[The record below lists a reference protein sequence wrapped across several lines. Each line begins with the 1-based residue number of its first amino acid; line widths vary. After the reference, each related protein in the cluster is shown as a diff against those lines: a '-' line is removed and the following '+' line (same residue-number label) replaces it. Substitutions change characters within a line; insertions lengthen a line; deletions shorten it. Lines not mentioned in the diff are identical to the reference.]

1 MSGRNIRVVGVDPS
15 LTDTGVAE
23 LVVTP
28 DDHWTLFTW
37 SFKSSGRRGDG
48 LRTRNDRLRDI
59 TSNVRMYASHADLV
73 VIENPAYGSRVGS
86 MHDRSGLWW
95 SLVRSFLMAELP
107 VVTVEPTKLKLFAT
121 GSGRAKKQD
130 MIASAQLNWGDYK
143 RADNDNVADA
153 VHLATMGAALLDL
166 PLPFT
171 LTDEA
176 SRAVRGVELPDNW
189 EEVQSHVA

>member
-1 MSGRNIRVVGVDPS
+1 MRNVRVVGVDPS

-23 LVVTP
+23 LVLTP
-28 DDHWTLFTW
+28 EDHWTLFTW

-48 LRTRNDRLRDI
+48 LRTRNERLR
-59 TSNVRMYASHADLV
+59 TLTANVKMYSEHADLIV
-73 VIENPAYGSRVGS
+73 LENPAYGSRVGS

-95 SLVRSFLMAELP
+95 SLVRSFLMAEIP

-121 GSGRAKKQD
+121 GSGRATKAD
-130 MIASAQLNWGDYK
+130 MIGAASLNWGNY
-143 RADNDNVADA
+143 RLSSNDNVADA
-153 VHLATMGAALLDL
+153 VHLATLGAALLDL

-176 SRAVRGVELPDNW
+176 TRAIRGVELPDNW
-189 EEVQSHVA
+189 DEVQNNVA